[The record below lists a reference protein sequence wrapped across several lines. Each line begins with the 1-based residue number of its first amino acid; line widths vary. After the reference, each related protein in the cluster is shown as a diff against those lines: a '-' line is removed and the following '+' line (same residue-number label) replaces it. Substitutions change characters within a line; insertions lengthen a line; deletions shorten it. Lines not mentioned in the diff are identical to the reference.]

1 MGILHS
7 VGQNGVN
14 AISDVKTVQSLLNK
28 SRIRFAIFSSACS
41 ALNVDGLC
49 GPNTISS
56 IGKFQ
61 KLLLQHHTP
70 DHRVDPGRATW
81 KKLNGNTNNHR
92 NLLST
97 PAPTLQFGT
106 NLELWFKNQI
116 GHHLEG
122 LYESFIGEIR
132 DFNQNKRHHHITN
145 PLRQGDDQWA
155 KTLLGHSKRGTIH
168 SYGCALLS
176 LTMAAKLIG
185 SSTENWPENTSPED
199 LDPIKAN
206 NILKKS
212 NVFVANSYILYIVGG
227 ANALGM
233 TGKDSGLNKKLA
245 SENRATIDQ
254 TLNDGGLVMAHV
266 NYKGE
271 WQGDHWVLLTNK
283 TSEGEYIGADPAYG
297 KAIKLFNKPDTGRT
311 SENHVLLYGGS
322 TSMGKSTPK
331 NVQSYEVVRFITLKA
346 SQ

>member
-7 VGQNGVN
+7 VGQNGANV
-14 AISDVKTVQSLLNK
+14 ALDVKTVQSLLNR
-28 SRIRFAIFSSACS
+28 SRTRFAVFSNACS
-41 ALNVDGLC
+41 ALSVDGLC

-61 KLLLQHHTP
+61 KLILQHRTP
-70 DHRVDPGRATW
+70 DHRVDPGKATW
-81 KKLNGNTNNHR
+81 KKLNGNTSNHR

-97 PAPTLQFGT
+97 PAPSLQFGT

-116 GHHLEG
+116 GYHLEG
-122 LYESFIGEIR
+122 LYESFINEIR
-132 DFNQNKRHHHITN
+132 EVNQNNSRHQIN
-145 PLRQGDDQWA
+145 DPLKQGDDQWA
-155 KTLLGHSKRGTIH
+155 KTLLGHSKKGTIH
-168 SYGCALLS
+168 SYGCALVS

-185 SSTENWPENTSPED
+185 SSTSNWPDNTCPED
-199 LDPIKAN
+199 LDPIIAN

-212 NVFVANSYILYIVGG
+212 NAFLANSYILYIVGG
-227 ANALGM
+227 AKALGM
-233 TGKDSGLNKKLA
+233 TGKDSGINKKLA
-245 SENRATIDQ
+245 SESRTTIDQ

-271 WQGDHWVLLTNK
+271 WQGDHWILLTNK
-283 TSEGEYIGADPAYG
+283 TSEGEYLGADPAYG
-297 KAIKLFNKPDTGRT
+297 KPIKLFNSPDNGRAC
-311 SENHVLLYGGS
+311 ENHVLLYGGS
-322 TSMGKSTPK
+322 TSMGKNTPK